1 MEAINMQ
8 TKKYIKGFDNKVIYR
23 DQKTLN
29 AEVFFNKNGNIEIEF
44 KKSVYDARSRDYIIS
59 VEFLDIERAIT
70 IIGQDII
77 KKLIPYCFINSN
89 YRLNKRIDL
98 NKVFGGY

>member
-1 MEAINMQ
+1 MK

-29 AEVFFNKNGNIEIEF
+29 AEVYFNKNLNIEIEF

-59 VEFLDIERAIT
+59 VEFLDIERAIK
-70 IIGQDII
+70 IIGPDII
-77 KKLIPYCFINSN
+77 KKLIPYSFLNDQ